1 MVQDDKPVGYV
12 QLRNDFW
19 RNTKIRKLWVVCPQ
33 AVGAY
38 ALMLSWCGDDLSDG
52 RISDDTA
59 RYALGINDE
68 ILNALQDCR
77 LVDHD
82 GDVWTVHDFLA
93 VNRSRDKVLTAAERK
108 RQRDR
113 EYQARKYREKRGDM
127 NPDTDSVS
135 YDSRASLVRE
145 SYDIVRARP
154 ETQNPEP
161 ITQEKEEEFH
171 SSSKESENLT
181 ADDWAHTDTG
191 ADAISRIRGQYPK
204 LDMRDALQAFT
215 AHHGQT
221 MKPPDMWIRLF
232 QGWCGKRANIAQVPE
247 QHKHTHTWACE
258 HTLTVLGLTDRSQVD
273 DETMRE
279 ACRIANQLNERENEQ

>member
-1 MVQDDKPVGYV
+1 MVHDDKPVGYV

-19 RNTKIRKLWVVCPQ
+19 RNTKVRKLWVVCPQ

-82 GDVWTVHDFLA
+82 GGVWTVHDFLA
-93 VNRSRDKVLTAAERK
+93 VNRSRAKVLAAAERK

-113 EYQARKYREKRGDM
+113 EYQARKYREKRGDV

-135 YDSRASLVRE
+135 YDSRARLVRE

-161 ITQEKEEEFH
+161 ITQEKEEELH

-181 ADDWAHTDTG
+181 ADDWAHTHAGT
-191 ADAISRIRGQYPK
+191 DAISRIRDQYPK

-215 AHHGQT
+215 THHGQT
-221 MKPPDMWIRLF
+221 MKSPGMWTRLY
-232 QGWCGKRANIAQVPE
+232 QGWCKTRANMSGTQPARR
-247 QHKHTHTWACE
+247 HLHTWKCEHVLQALGRDETTAQPDSTACE
-258 HTLTVLGLTDRSQVD
+258 L
-273 DETMRE
+273 
-279 ACRIANQLNERENEQ
+279 AKQLNQKEKQ

>member
-19 RNTKIRKLWVVCPQ
+19 RNTKIRKLWVVRPQ

-93 VNRSRDKVLTAAERK
+93 VNRSRDKVLAAAERK
-108 RQRDR
+108 KQRDR
-113 EYQARKYREKRGDM
+113 ERQARKYREKHGDV
-127 NPDTDSVS
+127 NHDTDSI
-135 YDSRASLVRE
+135 SREKNASL
-145 SYDIVRARP
+145 ARP
-154 ETQNPEP
+154 RATSPGNPEP
-161 ITQEKEEEFH
+161 ITQEKEEELH

-191 ADAISRIRGQYPK
+191 ADAISRVRDQYPK

-215 AHHGQT
+215 ANHGQT
-221 MKPPDMWIRLF
+221 MKPTGMWARLF
-232 QGWCGKRANIAQVPE
+232 QGWCDRRATIAHTPE
-247 QHKHTHTWACE
+247 RAPHTHTWACE

-273 DETMRE
+273 DETMPK
-279 ACRIANQLNERENEQ
+279 ACRIANQLNEKENEP